1 MLMPSMWSRCQALAL
16 NENFKSS
23 SFILKS
29 RYTRKGS
36 YEYTLYS
43 TEGALI
49 NTEGALSIAQPG
61 DFHPTHPVSLIAFD
75 ATSASDGIIL
85 FNLNFKFCPVIIASM
100 PNRDHRGK
108 RVCG

>member
-29 RYTRKGS
+29 RYTRNGS
-36 YEYTLYS
+36 YEYTLNS
-43 TEGALI
+43 
-49 NTEGALSIAQPG
+49 TEGALSIAQPG

-75 ATSASDGIIL
+75 VTSVSDGIIL
-85 FNLNFKFCPVIIASM
+85 FKFCPVIIASM

>member
-1 MLMPSMWSRCQALAL
+1 MKILSPVHL
-16 NENFKSS
+16 
-23 SFILKS
+23 FILKS
-29 RYTRKGS
+29 RCTRNGS
-36 YEYTLYS
+36 YEYTLNS

-75 ATSASDGIIL
+75 ATSVSDGIIL

-108 RVCG
+108 RVCGKCASLAFQR